1 MMLQT
6 ASDGSCLV
14 VSLVPGG
21 PADCSGL
28 VIPGDVLVSVN
39 CSEVAGLAMDSLS
52 KLVLGAAVRV
62 LLPFPL
68 FTRAAMVFRKS
79 ANMAIRSKCVRLR
92 HLQRKIARCQVH
104 KTIGRWA

>member
-1 MMLQT
+1 MLQT

-52 KLVLGAAVRV
+52 RLVLGAAVRV
-62 LLPFPL
+62 LLLSSLLPELRLLSDYFAYVA
-68 FTRAAMVFRKS
+68 TRSRRVQ
-79 ANMAIRSKCVRLR
+79 LR
-92 HLQRKIARCQVH
+92 HLQGTNACCQAH
-104 KTIGRWA
+104 KTIGR